1 MSTSW
6 KEGPELCDGVLVR
19 KDVRSKCGWREGKQ
33 RRRQQKE
40 DDVSKAGYG
49 QISNYIAIT
58 RHPVG
63 SDTCEAVK
71 VWNWAEAGKH
81 CGTM

>member
-19 KDVRSKCGWREGKQ
+19 KDVHSKCA
-33 RRRQQKE
+33 
-40 DDVSKAGYG
+40 V
-49 QISNYIAIT
+49 T